1 VWFIAEK
8 ELLMQRIQCNQ
19 PNVTPWSG
27 QTSKSA
33 SQAAKTTDTRL
44 KSVSTSQN
52 MVLNL
57 TTDEGDKLSI
67 SLAASAQ
74 SDYLQYR
81 ETGQNA
87 DGRYARTVQMYSM
100 QAERSYSITVDGNL
114 SDEELSDIGQVLTSI
129 DSMMS
134 DFVQGRLEP
143 ILAEAD
149 KLSGLDTVSDFSI
162 DMTYARNV
170 TSAHQTQVQTADSLG
185 TIYDSNGQIAESPS
199 ATALPQVAQL
209 RNQAASEADDVTSA
223 MAEQLAKVQD
233 SVQKLLDALQQ
244 IFDKHRENVEN
255 SNPNDGFGPALI
267 DRMHSDL
274 LAKAFA

>member
-1 VWFIAEK
+1 
-8 ELLMQRIQCNQ
+8 MQRIQCNQ

-33 SQAAKTTDTRL
+33 SQATKTTDTRL
-44 KSVSTSQN
+44 KSVSTSQS

-57 TTDEGDKLSI
+57 TTEEGDKLSI

-74 SDYLQYR
+74 SDYLRYR

-100 QAERSYSITVDGNL
+100 QSERSYSITVDGNL
-114 SDEELSDIGQVLTSI
+114 SDQELSDIGQVLTSI

-185 TIYDSNGQIAESPS
+185 TIYDSNGQIAETPS
-199 ATALPQVAQL
+199 ATATALPQVAQL

-223 MAEQLAKVQD
+223 MAEQLATVQD
-233 SVQKLLDALQQ
+233 SVQKLLGALQQ
-244 IFDKHRENVEN
+244 IFDNHRANVEN

-267 DRMHSDL
+267 DRMHSNL
-274 LAKAFA
+274 LAKASA